1 MPANIT
7 VPPSSTWKS
16 LRDDVTMTC
25 TAFGFPVPSISWFK
39 QNKSVTETERVNI
52 NQTVTEENLMITST
66 LRFDRILREDTG
78 AYSCKAENLVGSSQR
93 EANLTVLGKY
103 PFKLLFFSILVS
115 EVRDILSCR
124 GSP

>member
-1 MPANIT
+1 MLFTSPVPANIT

-39 QNKSVTETERVNI
+39 QNKPVTETERVNI

-66 LRFDRILREDTG
+66 LRFDRIIREDTG
-78 AYSCKAENLVGSSQR
+78 AYSCKAENLVGSSQSW
-93 EANLTVLGKY
+93 ANLTVLGKY
-103 PFKLLFFSILVS
+103 LFKLLFFSILVS
-115 EVRDILSCR
+115 EVGDL
-124 GSP
+124 